1 MCNYALSLSLSL
13 HLPPLTCS
21 HIHYTDHS
29 IMAKIQIYARVRP
42 TDGPFDGL
50 QVSTGSNEDN
60 NSINA
65 QSNTLEDMITINTEN
80 KDEPPS
86 KYSKAPGSKLQFRFS
101 RVFGMQATQEEIF
114 DTVARQ
120 MIDTFL
126 DGYNGTIFAYG
137 QTSSGKTHTIEGSG
151 RKFIDRGLI
160 PRTLSY
166 IYKEIERRSSSEEEM
181 TVHISYM
188 EIYQDT
194 GYDLLNP
201 GMRPGA
207 LMVEVPKVRV
217 W

>member
-1 MCNYALSLSLSL
+1 M
-13 HLPPLTCS
+13 LTLYLFIVTC
-21 HIHYTDHS
+21 IHVHTE
-29 IMAKIQIYARVRP
+29 MAKIQIYARVRP
-42 TDGPFDGL
+42 TSAPFDGL
-50 QVSTGSNEDN
+50 TTSPKTAKNDLN
-60 NSINA
+60 TNSCPD
-65 QSNTLEDMITINTEN
+65 TITINTEN
-80 KDEPPS
+80 NGEANS
-86 KYSKAPGSKLQFRFS
+86 KYSKTPGSKLHFS
-101 RVFGMQATQEEIF
+101 FNQVFGMQSTQDEIF
-114 DTVARQ
+114 DTVAKE

-126 DGYNGTIFAYG
+126 DGYNSTIFAYG

-166 IYKEIERRSSSEEEM
+166 IYKEIERRSSAIAEEIET

-207 LMVEVPKVRV
+207 LMVEVPKV
-217 W
+217 

>member
-1 MCNYALSLSLSL
+1 
-13 HLPPLTCS
+13 
-21 HIHYTDHS
+21 
-29 IMAKIQIYARVRP
+29 MAKIQIYARVRP
-42 TDGPFDGL
+42 TASPFDGL
-50 QVSTGSNEDN
+50 QTSALSTDLG
-60 NSINA
+60 
-65 QSNTLEDMITINTEN
+65 NTHASDTITIDTES
-80 KDEPPS
+80 KDEPQT
-86 KYSKAPGSKLQFRFS
+86 KYSKAPGSKLDFRFNH
-101 RVFGMQATQEEIF
+101 VFGMQATQEEIF
-114 DTVARQ
+114 DTVAKH

-151 RKFIDRGLI
+151 RKFADRGLV

-166 IYKEIERRSSSEEEM
+166 IYKEIERRGGEEEM

-207 LMVEVPKVRV
+207 LMVEVPKVRACNMQ
-217 W
+217 

>member
-1 MCNYALSLSLSL
+1 
-13 HLPPLTCS
+13 
-21 HIHYTDHS
+21 
-29 IMAKIQIYARVRP
+29 
-42 TDGPFDGL
+42 
-50 QVSTGSNEDN
+50 
-60 NSINA
+60 
-65 QSNTLEDMITINTEN
+65 
-80 KDEPPS
+80 
-86 KYSKAPGSKLQFRFS
+86 
-101 RVFGMQATQEEIF
+101 MQATQEEIF
-114 DTVARQ
+114 DTVAKQ

-151 RKFIDRGLI
+151 RKFVDRGLI

-166 IYKEIERRSSSEEEM
+166 IYKEIERRGSEEEM

-207 LMVEVPKVRV
+207 LMVEVPKVRA
-217 W
+217 

>member
-1 MCNYALSLSLSL
+1 
-13 HLPPLTCS
+13 
-21 HIHYTDHS
+21 
-29 IMAKIQIYARVRP
+29 MAKIQIYARVRP
-42 TDGPFDGL
+42 TASPFESL
-50 QVSTGSNEDN
+50 ELSAGSN
-60 NSINA
+60 INDA
-65 QSNTLEDMITINTEN
+65 TSTRKDTITINTEN
-80 KDEPPS
+80 KDEPQS
-86 KYSKAPGSKLQFRFS
+86 KYSKAPGSKLHFRFNH
-101 RVFGMQATQEEIF
+101 VFGMQATQEEIF
-114 DTVARQ
+114 DTVAKE

-126 DGYNGTIFAYG
+126 NGYNGTIFAYG

-166 IYKEIERRSSSEEEM
+166 IYKEIERRSGEEEM

-207 LMVEVPKVRV
+207 LMVEVPKVRP
-217 W
+217 

>member
-1 MCNYALSLSLSL
+1 
-13 HLPPLTCS
+13 
-21 HIHYTDHS
+21 
-29 IMAKIQIYARVRP
+29 MAKIQIYARVRP

-50 QVSTGSNEDN
+50 QISMGSNEDN
-60 NSINA
+60 NSIDT
-65 QSNTLEDMITINTEN
+65 SNDTIIINTEN
-80 KDEPPS
+80 KGEPQS

>member
-1 MCNYALSLSLSL
+1 
-13 HLPPLTCS
+13 
-21 HIHYTDHS
+21 
-29 IMAKIQIYARVRP
+29 MAKIQIYARLRP
-42 TDGPFDGL
+42 TLTPFNGL
-50 QVSTGSNEDN
+50 QTSRDDTKAQNI
-60 NSINA
+60 NSDIC
-65 QSNTLEDMITINTEN
+65 TDTITINTIDKE
-80 KDEPPS
+80 EPLA
-86 KYSKAPGSKLQFRFS
+86 KYSKSPGSKLHFRFNH
-101 RVFGMQATQEEIF
+101 VFSMQATQEEVF
-114 DTVARQ
+114 ETVTRE

-166 IYKEIERRSSSEEEM
+166 IYKEIEKRCSADGPASDVEM

-207 LMVEVPKVRV
+207 LMVEVPKVKSRNRDYYGTAHL
-217 W
+217 

>member
-1 MCNYALSLSLSL
+1 
-13 HLPPLTCS
+13 
-21 HIHYTDHS
+21 
-29 IMAKIQIYARVRP
+29 MAKIQIYARVRP
-42 TDGPFDGL
+42 TSAPFDGL
-50 QVSTGSNEDN
+50 TTSLKTAKNDPN
-60 NSINA
+60 TNSCPD
-65 QSNTLEDMITINTEN
+65 TITINTEN
-80 KDEPPS
+80 NAEANS
-86 KYSKAPGSKLQFRFS
+86 KYSKTPGSKLHFS
-101 RVFGMQATQEEIF
+101 FNQVFGMQSSQDEIF
-114 DTVARQ
+114 DTVAKE

-126 DGYNGTIFAYG
+126 DGYNSTIFAYG

-166 IYKEIERRSSSEEEM
+166 IYKEIERRSSAIAEEIET

-207 LMVEVPKVRV
+207 LMVEVPKV
-217 W
+217 